1 MLIERDQWSILLLL
15 WWVGRETGA
24 RHSFWIEVGIRTV
37 DVFPDDGV
45 VEVWLFRTHFEQIVG
60 NLDRCA
66 NWRGAW
72 SEALIQ
78 LYMDRPTVQ
87 PRQQRGV
94 GGG

>member
-1 MLIERDQWSILLLL
+1 
-15 WWVGRETGA
+15 
-24 RHSFWIEVGIRTV
+24 
-37 DVFPDDGV
+37 
-45 VEVWLFRTHFEQIVG
+45 LFRTHFEQIVG